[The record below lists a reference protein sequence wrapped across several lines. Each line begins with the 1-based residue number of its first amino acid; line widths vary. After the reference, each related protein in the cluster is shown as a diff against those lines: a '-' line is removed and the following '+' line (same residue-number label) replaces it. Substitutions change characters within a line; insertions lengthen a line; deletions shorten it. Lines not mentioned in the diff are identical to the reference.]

1 MADVLTQLSNDSRSP
16 GQQSCGWTPRPR
28 PPPPHRPV
36 LPGPGH
42 PPHRCG
48 WGRLRGDDNDD
59 DDDDDSDDDNDD
71 DDSDDDDDGDDD
83 DCDDPP
89 RFPRG
94 SEEAAC
100 SFNSIVAAAVTC

>member
-1 MADVLTQLSNDSRSP
+1 MAKSVMNMKGFCHQHISTIDHHDTDD
-16 GQQSCGWTPRPR
+16 
-28 PPPPHRPV
+28 
-36 LPGPGH
+36 
-42 PPHRCG
+42 
-48 WGRLRGDDNDD
+48 GD
-59 DDDDDSDDDNDD
+59 DDDNDHD
-71 DDSDDDDDGDDD
+71 NDDGDDD

>member
-1 MADVLTQLSNDSRSP
+1 MAKSVMNMKGFCHQHISTIDHHDTDD
-16 GQQSCGWTPRPR
+16 
-28 PPPPHRPV
+28 
-36 LPGPGH
+36 
-42 PPHRCG
+42 
-48 WGRLRGDDNDD
+48 GDDDDNDHGDDD
-59 DDDDDSDDDNDD
+59 DDDDDS
-71 DDSDDDDDGDDD
+71 DDDDGDDD